1 MRITD
6 LPFAVLRFQYRLART
21 PLRLFED
28 TVMTRFDSEAP
39 PKLFYERAIG
49 AVDAGAGS
57 FLRDSELE
65 QQGIARIEKAAALGE
80 ALRLDEVAEEKKRQ
94 ATDELREKREQ
105 AAAAPQEAG
114 RQARQRMQNAQ
125 QKAGK
130 RAQDVAQNVASRT
143 AEAKWEVDQAAGEK
157 VEAAA
162 KAKRSAQ
169 NRSRAAEKVVT
180 SAADKQLD
188 DAASKR
194 SAAAGA
200 RAHADRL
207 EDFSESEKEKRQA
220 AGKNDL

>member
-21 PLRLFED
+21 PLRLLEN
-28 TVMTRFDSEAP
+28 TVMTRFDDEAP
-39 PKLFYERAIG
+39 AKLLYERAIG
-49 AVDAGAGS
+49 AVDASAGS

-65 QQGIARIEKAAALGE
+65 QQGIVRIEKAAALGE
-80 ALRLDEVAEEKKRQ
+80 ALRLDEVADQKKQQ
-94 ATDELREKREQ
+94 AADELREKREK
-105 AAAAPQEAG
+105 AATAPQEAG

-125 QKAGK
+125 EKADK
-130 RAQDVAQNVASRT
+130 RTQDVAQSVASRT
-143 AEAKWEVDQAAGEK
+143 AEAKREVDQAAGQK
-157 VEAAA
+157 VEAAEQ
-162 KAKRSAQ
+162 AKRSAQ

-207 EDFSESEKEKRQA
+207 EEFSETEKEKRQA
-220 AGKNDL
+220 AGKRDL

>member
-21 PLRLFED
+21 PLRLLEN
-28 TVMTRFDSEAP
+28 TVMTRFDDEAP
-39 PKLFYERAIG
+39 AKLLYERAIG
-49 AVDAGAGS
+49 AVDASAGS

-65 QQGIARIEKAAALGE
+65 QQGIVRIEKAAALGE
-80 ALRLDEVAEEKKRQ
+80 ALRLDEVADQKKQQ
-94 ATDELREKREQ
+94 AADELREKREK
-105 AAAAPQEAG
+105 AATAPQEAG

-125 QKAGK
+125 EKADK
-130 RAQDVAQNVASRT
+130 RTQDVAQSVASRT
-143 AEAKWEVDQAAGEK
+143 AEAKREVDQAAGQK
-157 VEAAA
+157 VEAAEL
-162 KAKRSAQ
+162 AKRSAQ

-207 EDFSESEKEKRQA
+207 EEFSETEKEKRQA
-220 AGKNDL
+220 AGKRDL